1 MQKKT
6 DLENVAYVDVSSF
19 ASKTNL
25 ASLKT
30 EVDKIDVEKLKT
42 VPADLAK
49 LTNKV
54 ANDLVEETDFNKLEK
69 TVTDNKAEQ
78 DNLESIIQNNHLT
91 TEVSI
96 NNLKTNVDGI
106 DLTKYV

>member
-1 MQKKT
+1 M
-6 DLENVAYVDVSSF
+6 AYVDVSSF

-69 TVTDNKAEQ
+69 TITDNKAEQ